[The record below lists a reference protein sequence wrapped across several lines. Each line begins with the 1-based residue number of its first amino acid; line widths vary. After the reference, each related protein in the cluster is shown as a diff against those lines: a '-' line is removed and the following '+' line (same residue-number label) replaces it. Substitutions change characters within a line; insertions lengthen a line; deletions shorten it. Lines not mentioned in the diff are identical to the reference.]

1 MVLTKDQKEKIETA
15 VKNVCLYEL
24 GLYDKTLT
32 PFENSFRN
40 PKVYTKEPSA
50 AYTDYVVYNGPRKNV
65 KGLYI
70 NSLNTMV
77 NYSWISSLKIVFKK
91 QIKEQLNVTN

>member
-1 MVLTKDQKEKIETA
+1 MELTKDQREMIEAA

-32 PFENSFRN
+32 PFENSLRN
-40 PKVYTKEPSA
+40 PKVYTEEPSA
-50 AYTDYVVYNGPRKNV
+50 AYTDYVLYNGPRKNV

-70 NSLNTMV
+70 NSLDTMV
-77 NYSWISSLKIVFKK
+77 NYNWILSLKIVFKN

>member
-1 MVLTKDQKEKIETA
+1 MELTKDQKEKIETA

-32 PFENSFRN
+32 PFENSLMN
-40 PKVYTKEPSA
+40 PKVYTKEPNA
-50 AYTDYVVYNGPRKNV
+50 AYTDYVIYKGPRKNV
-65 KGLYI
+65 KGLYV
-70 NSLNTMV
+70 NCLYTMV

-91 QIKEQLNVTN
+91 QIKEQPNDTN